1 MRSKLCVIVIS
12 AVLVASC
19 SSRDE
24 PAALTLPG
32 DAVFPEGVAVDEQ
45 TGAVYAGS
53 ARDGAVYRATSTSA
67 PFELFLSPGGDG
79 RTEATGVKVGPG
91 RRLFVAGRRT
101 GRLFVHDLASGRL
114 VARRT
119 APGAGRTLVNDLTFT
134 GGAAYVTDSFRP
146 FVYRLP
152 VDGEGGEDSEVGEL
166 EPWLDLRGTLV
177 PSGSG
182 FGLNGIS
189 ASDDGRHLLT
199 VHFDSGRLFRID
211 VRTREVLEVDLKG
224 DLLRTGDGLLLE
236 GRTLLAVR
244 ERPGDVVPVRLSP
257 DLLSGELGRPFGGD
271 AGLRL
276 PTTLARLDGTVLVVE
291 SQLDRE
297 PGQVELPFRV
307 VPLPLPGS
315 ALRTRR
321 PASGGA

>member
-1 MRSKLCVIVIS
+1 MVTS
-12 AVLVASC
+12 AVLIASC
-19 SSRDE
+19 SGADE

-32 DAVFPEGVAVDEQ
+32 EAVFPEGVAVDEQ

-67 PFELFLSPGGDG
+67 PFEPFLPPGGDG

-101 GRLFVHDLASGRL
+101 GHVFAYDLASGRL
-114 VARRT
+114 IARRT
-119 APGAGRTLVNDLTFT
+119 APGTGRTLVNDLTFT
-134 GGAAYVTDSFRP
+134 GGAGYVTDSYRP
-146 FVYRLP
+146 LVYRLP
-152 VDGEGGEDSEVGEL
+152 VDGETGEIGEL

-189 ASDDGRHLLT
+189 ASDDGRHLLS
-199 VHFDSGRLFRID
+199 VHFDTGRLFRID
-211 VRTREVLEVDLKG
+211 VRTREVREVDLGG

-244 ERPGDVVPVRLSP
+244 EQPGDVVPVRLSP
-257 DLLSGELGRPFGGD
+257 DLLSGELGQPFGGD

-276 PTTLARLDGTVLVVE
+276 PTTLAHLDGTVLVVE

-297 PGQVELPFRV
+297 PDQVQLPFRV
-307 VPLPLPGS
+307 VPLPLPEQARLG
-315 ALRTRR
+315 R
-321 PASGGA
+321 